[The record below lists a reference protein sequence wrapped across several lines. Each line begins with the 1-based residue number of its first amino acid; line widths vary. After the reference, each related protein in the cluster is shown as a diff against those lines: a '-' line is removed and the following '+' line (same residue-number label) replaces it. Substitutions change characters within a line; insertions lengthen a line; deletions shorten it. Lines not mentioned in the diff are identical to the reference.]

1 MVIYAKSI
9 AVITLNEEK
18 LKSFNLMSGTRQ
30 GCLLSRLLFHIVLG
44 CIARAIRQEKEIK
57 GTQLGKE
64 YIKLSLFADN
74 MTLYLKDPKDS
85 TKNFL
90 DLINTFRNTAVYKIN
105 I

>member
-1 MVIYAKSI
+1 MYNKTVSHII
-9 AVITLNEEK
+9 LNAEE
-18 LKSFNLMSGTRQ
+18 LKPLSLMSGTRQ